1 MKKNKEKKE
10 KWVDDGR
17 VIAPMNVPG
26 MPWYDERAAKS
37 AKLDNQGESTN
48 KEEFSYKNLSKEEK
62 KAYRQETRGIIGG
75 IILRLLP
82 FILGG
87 VAVFGLVILIMWLS
101 WR

>member
-1 MKKNKEKKE
+1 MKNKEKKE
-10 KWVDDGR
+10 KFVDDGR

-26 MPWYDERAAKS
+26 MPWYDERAAKAS
-37 AKLDNQGESTN
+37 KDDNQSTN
-48 KEEFSYKNLSKEEK
+48 QIVYKNLSKEEK

-75 IILRLLP
+75 IILRILP

-87 VAVFGLVILIMWLS
+87 VAAFGLIILIMWLA